1 MSERSNEHPSQET
14 LRITMEQIR
23 GMVDANTIVGQPIQ
37 CDGATVI
44 PISKVSFGFA
54 SGGSDLPTKV
64 AKDMFGGGGGAGV
77 NITPVAF
84 LVITPGDVKLL
95 QLTVNAATPNA
106 IINMVPDVMD
116 KITGFLA
123 GKQEKKATAEP
134 TVEVIEKTED

>member
-1 MSERSNEHPSQET
+1 MSERSKEHPVQET
-14 LRITMEQIR
+14 LRVTMDEIR

-37 CDGATVI
+37 CANDTTVI

-77 NITPVAF
+77 TITPIAF
-84 LVITPGDVKLL
+84 LVIMPNDVKLM
-95 QLTVNAATPNA
+95 QLSLNASTPNA

-116 KITGFLA
+116 KVTGFLA
-123 GKQEKKATAEP
+123 GRQAKKEEGTAE
-134 TVEVIEKTED
+134 VITE

>member
-1 MSERSNEHPSQET
+1 MSKEHPSQET

-37 CDGATVI
+37 CENGTTVI

-77 NITPVAF
+77 SITPIAF
-84 LVITPGDVKLL
+84 LVIMPNDVKLL
-95 QLTVNAATPNA
+95 QLSVNAATPNA

-123 GKQEKKATAEP
+123 GKQSKKEAEGA
-134 TVEVIEKTED
+134 E

>member
-1 MSERSNEHPSQET
+1 MSERSKEHPAQET
-14 LRITMEQIR
+14 LRVTMDEIR
-23 GMVDANTIVGQPIQ
+23 GMVDANTIIGQPIQ
-37 CDGATVI
+37 CENGTTVI

-77 NITPVAF
+77 SITPVAF
-84 LVITPGDVKLL
+84 LVIMPNDVKLL
-95 QLTVNAATPNA
+95 QLSVNAATPNA

-123 GKQEKKATAEP
+123 GRQAKKEGETQI
-134 TVEVIEKTED
+134 VE

>member
-1 MSERSNEHPSQET
+1 MSERSKEHPSQET

-37 CDGATVI
+37 CEGGTTVI

-84 LVITPGDVKLL
+84 LVIMPGDVKLL
-95 QLTVNAATPNA
+95 QLSVNASTPNA

-123 GKQEKKATAEP
+123 GKQSKKDDAAP
-134 TVEVIEKTED
+134 VVEVVED

>member
-1 MSERSNEHPSQET
+1 MNDRSKEHPSQET

-37 CDGATVI
+37 CANGTTVI

-77 NITPVAF
+77 SITPIAF
-84 LVITPGDVKLL
+84 LVIMPNDVKLM
-95 QLTVNAATPNA
+95 QLSVNAATPNA

-123 GKQEKKATAEP
+123 GKQSKK
-134 TVEVIEKTED
+134 EDSPDPASAD